1 MVDGLFRR
9 EFERFKDDQR
19 ACRALL
25 EDDSGESIELSVID
39 IGAGGAALAGEDDT
53 SEAPRLDGERLTT
66 GRIKMSL
73 PSLGKRKGTKI
84 VDVGE
89 YEVVREWG
97 RGLGPDAGIA
107 VRFCKPRSA
116 WIKLMADERLADA
129 LAANND

>member
-9 EFERFKDDQR
+9 EFKRIKDDQR

-39 IGAGGAALAGEDDT
+39 MGAGGAALAGADDT
-53 SEAPRLDGERLTT
+53 SGIPQLGGERLAT
-66 GRIKMSL
+66 GRIKISL

-89 YEVVREWG
+89 YEVVREWD

-107 VRFCKPRSA
+107 VQFRKPRSA
-116 WIKLMADERLADA
+116 WIKLMADDRLGDA
-129 LAANND
+129 LAATND